1 MPRGAQYKV
10 LDKKVGTNGD
20 IEVTLE
26 YILPKS

>member
-10 LDKKVGTNGD
+10 LDKKVAENGD
-20 IEVTLE
+20 IEVVLE